1 MKDTDQALRIKY
13 SAIIRE
19 RDKKG
24 DQPVSVLCNKHG
36 ITPATFYRWKKILS
50 SLPPAPC
57 RDFPQESFIPI
68 TAAQPLP
75 SAFTSSPLY
84 DFRFPNGAALRI
96 SGALAYASLSEI
108 IRSVGE
114 LEA

>member
-19 RDKKG
+19 RDKSG

-50 SLPPAPC
+50 SLPPAPR
-57 RDFPQESFIPI
+57 RDLPQERFVPI
-68 TAAQPLP
+68 SVAPVSP
-75 SAFTSSPLY
+75 PAFTSNPCY
-84 DFRFPNGAALRI
+84 YFRFPNGAALQI
-96 SGALAYASLSEI
+96 SGTLAYASLSEI

-114 LEA
+114 L